1 MASQKKYITLKEAS
15 VISGYTVKELHNFIK
30 IGLITAGKKK
40 NKIVVP
46 FDAFEKISEQTP
58 VLKSQ
63 KSAPKN
69 KRVSKTKSM
78 TQKPITSLVPF
89 VKPHPTMLKVLEST
103 ALAAAMAMAVHVGMI
118 PTVAE
123 KVVYGLDLTQET
135 IAYMGGTVE
144 ELMIEGVKTPII
156 IGEKIAG
163 ISTLHTADG
172 YNEISGSAKVAGTSV
187 EATNNLS
194 GSEKSF
200 NLVGI
205 IEGVLIGIA
214 DASESFERSLDS
226 LQYKTNELIIQNLQF
241 ENLDH
246 GIQKFF
252 QL

>member
-103 ALAAAMAMAVHVGMI
+103 ALAAAMVMAFHVGMI
-118 PTVAE
+118 PTVAD
-123 KVVYGLDLTQET
+123 KVVHGLDLSYQTV
-135 IAYMGGTVE
+135 AYMGGTVE

-156 IGEKIAG
+156 IGKKIAG
-163 ISTLHTADG
+163 ISTLNPAAG
-172 YNEISGSAKVAGTSV
+172 YDESPQVAGVSA
-187 EATNNLS
+187 EAISNLS
-194 GSEKSF
+194 GSENNFSI
-200 NLVGI
+200 VDTV
-205 IEGVLIGIA
+205 EGALIGIA
-214 DASESFERSLDS
+214 DAAESFERTLDL
-226 LQYKTNELIIQNLQF
+226 LQHKTNELLIQNLQF